1 MRSTCRGCGDG
12 AGAEC
17 DDGDEGAEFHG
28 DVTLPDMLR
37 CSSPGLVALTIDCLK
52 AIAALVLASLLAPL
66 PAQERGVARL
76 PNIVIVYADDL
87 GYGDLSC
94 YNERAAYKTPRLD
107 RLAAE
112 GIRFTD
118 AHSPCT
124 ICSPSRYGLLS
135 GNLVCR
141 TGRRPTAFEG
151 PAGPSYLAAG
161 VPTLADMLRSRG
173 YRTGVF
179 GKWHL
184 GLTWLDGEGKRLGSG
199 FDAARKIDYARSCP
213 LVDGPQAR
221 GFDVSFVTPNCPT
234 TDPLYV
240 YIENGMVAAPATE
253 QHRSD
258 TLPNP
263 GGKWRWD
270 NDEGWQAPGYRFV
283 DADAL
288 FFERALAFVVD
299 HRARHAEQPFCL
311 LLCTQI
317 AHAPVLPA
325 PEFEGTTAAGPRGDF
340 VRQLDTL
347 TGRLLDQLDALGIG
361 DDTLVVFS
369 SDNGPET
376 RHTVWMRRDHAHDAA
391 GGLRGMKRDGW
402 EGGHRVPLIARW
414 PTHIPAG
421 RVTGQLASATD
432 LYATLASLTDQAL
445 PDDVAVD
452 SFDLL
457 PVLTGKQPEHQP
469 VRPHLLTQSFRGE
482 FQLRVGAWKLL
493 AHQGSGGNRYDTGEL
508 LAFAVPERAPD
519 ATGQLYDLAND
530 PAEARNL
537 WLEQPERRAQMQA
550 LLTQCTRTDGGRT
563 APTGRAPLGLAALPR
578 VAAKAAASPAPAPA
592 PAPVAVQKRP
602 NVVLIVSDDHGFG
615 DYGFLGNTAVRT
627 PNLDQLAA
635 QSAVYTRGYATPV
648 CSPSLATLLTGRY
661 PHQHGIT
668 GNDLDGG
675 ARDRDPL
682 KQRLLANPLLLP
694 RALSEA
700 GYLTMQTGKL
710 WNTTFRD
717 VGFTHGMTDQ
727 GSRHGDRGLTIGRS
741 GMAPILDFVDEAKAA
756 GKPFFVWYAPMLPHQ
771 PHDPSAERL
780 ARYTGKGP
788 TAAAEKYHAMVEWF
802 DDTIGELDRHL
813 HARGLADNTLVVYL
827 ADNGWDAAA
836 AGASKRAKLTPY
848 ELGIRTPI
856 LVRWPGHV
864 TAKRDEQHLASIV
877 DVVPTILRATGIE
890 PPEPLP
896 GIDLADEAAVAARR
910 TIFVEAFTHDI
921 LDLADPKRSVT
932 AQVVIDGWY
941 KLILPGVAKP
951 RRAHAAAPT
960 VPELFDLRADP
971 LETANLAEQQPET
984 VARLR
989 ELQHAFWRVR

>member
-592 PAPVAVQKRP
+592 PVAVQKRP

>member
-1 MRSTCRGCGDG
+1 
-12 AGAEC
+12 
-17 DDGDEGAEFHG
+17 
-28 DVTLPDMLR
+28 MLR
-37 CSSPGLVALTIDCLK
+37 CSSQGFAALTSVVAW
-52 AIAALVLASLLAPL
+52 AIAAFVVAWLVAPL
-66 PAQERGVARL
+66 TAQERSGARL
-76 PNIVIVYADDL
+76 PNIVVVYADDL

-94 YNERAAYKTPRLD
+94 YNGRAAYTTPRLD

-112 GIRFTD
+112 GVRFTD

-151 PAGPSYLAAG
+151 PAGPSYLAPG
-161 VPTLADMLRSRG
+161 VPTLADMLRARG

-184 GLTWLDGEGKRLGSG
+184 GLTWLDSEGKRLGGG

-240 YIENGMVAAPATE
+240 HIENGMVEAPATE
-253 QHRSD
+253 QHRSE

-270 NDEGWQAPGYRFV
+270 NDEGWKAPGYRFV
-283 DADAL
+283 DADVM
-288 FFERALAFVVD
+288 FYERALAFVVD
-299 HRARHAEQPFCL
+299 HRARHADQPFFL
-311 LLCTQI
+311 LLSTQS

-325 PEFEGTTAAGPRGDF
+325 PGFEGATAAGPRGDF

-361 DDTLVVFS
+361 DDTLVVFT

-376 RHTVWMRRDHAHDAA
+376 RHTVWMRRDHAHDPA

-414 PTHIPAG
+414 PAHIPAG

-432 LYATLASLTDQAL
+432 LYATLASLTGQAL

-457 PVLTGKQPEHQP
+457 PVLTGQQPEGQP

-482 FQLRVGAWKLL
+482 FQLRVGSWKLL
-493 AHQGSGGNRYDTGEL
+493 AHQGSGGNRYDTAEM
-508 LAFAVPERAPD
+508 APFAGPERAPD
-519 ATGQLYDLAND
+519 AAGQLYDLAND
-530 PAEARNL
+530 PTESRNL
-537 WLEQPERRAQMQA
+537 WPDEPERRAQMQA
-550 LLTQCTRTDGGRT
+550 LLAQCTRADGGRT
-563 APTGRAPLGLAALPR
+563 APTARSPLGLAALPR
-578 VAAKAAASPAPAPA
+578 VAAAGATSPSASAAPA
-592 PAPVAVQKRP
+592 QKRP

-615 DYGFLGNTAVRT
+615 DYGFMGNQAVRT
-627 PNLDQLAA
+627 PNLDQIAA
-635 QSAVYTRGYATPV
+635 QSAVYTRGYATPL

-668 GNDLDGG
+668 GNDLVGG
-675 ARDRDPL
+675 DRDRDPL
-682 KQRLLANPLLLP
+682 KQHLLANPLLLP

-700 GYLTMQTGKL
+700 GYRTMQTGKL

-717 VGFTHGMTDQ
+717 VGFTHGMTDK
-727 GSRHGDRGLTIGRS
+727 GSRHGDRGLAIGRS

-771 PHDPSAERL
+771 PHDPAAERL
-780 ARYTGKGP
+780 ARYAGKGP
-788 TAAAEKYHAMVEWF
+788 NAAAEKYHAMVEWF

-813 HARGLADNTLVVYL
+813 HARGLADDTLVVYL
-827 ADNGWDAAA
+827 ADNGWDGPAG
-836 AGASKRAKLTPY
+836 GASKRAKLTPY
-848 ELGIRTPI
+848 ETGIRTPI
-856 LVRWPGHV
+856 LVRWPGRV
-864 TAKRDEQHLASIV
+864 TARRDEQNLASIV
-877 DVVPTILRATGIE
+877 DIVPTILRATGIE
-890 PPEPLP
+890 PPERLP
-896 GIDLADEAAVAARR
+896 GIDLADVAAAAARR

-921 LDLADPKRSVT
+921 LDLADPKQSVT
-932 AQVVIDGWY
+932 AQVVIDGWH
-941 KLILPGVAKP
+941 KLILPGIAKP

-960 VPELFDLRADP
+960 QPELFDLRADP
-971 LETANLAEQQPET
+971 METENLAEQQPET